1 MELMAV
7 EIEETRQIDPTKLRF
22 VLYARKST
30 EDEGRQVDSIDDQ
43 IRICLEYAETHSLHI
58 VKIIKEEKSAKKYGN
73 RPQFKEML
81 KGFPIQYYALLA
93 YHPDRVSRN
102 MRDAGEAIDMLNP
115 DNALIKNLAF
125 PTVQYAN
132 DSSGRLTL
140 AVLFSLAT
148 QFSEHLSEVV
158 KRGVKTKLNKGISS
172 GATKW
177 GYERNEIT
185 NYYEPD
191 ANFQYVQRAWFM
203 RADGERIADIV
214 KYLKSHDVHRMTKI
228 TRTNK
233 KQRKIYP
240 SETSLTKMF
249 SKSFHYGILV
259 QSEQEVDLRKLTNFT
274 PMIDEE
280 TFNKVQAVGYRRSRL
295 KPKSSKLGIFY
306 PFRGMVFCGVYH
318 SETPMRVGKNKS
330 QTGEYFLSYRC
341 DNKHCQRTVKSV
353 RAKYILDSLYETL
366 KTLQFTEKEYDSYS
380 KRLDQLTDDKIL
392 ELREERRSL
401 NGVKSA
407 KEKER
412 DDLSRKFRDMDANHP
427 SYSVT
432 ENDITMLHNDVIDI
446 EARIAKI
453 ADKLRNTDKIKM
465 NKEEF
470 LNLANT
476 AYDKVLAGTPV
487 EKDIILRKLALN
499 LTLDNKRTPSF
510 IWREP
515 FATMLS
521 LRQSSNGADERT

>member
-1 MELMAV
+1 MAIGT
-7 EIEETRQIDPTKLRF
+7 EDNKQIDATKLRF

-30 EDEGRQVDSIDDQ
+30 EDEGRQVDSVDDQ
-43 IRICLEYAETHSLHI
+43 IRICLEYAENHGLHI

-73 RPQFKEML
+73 RSQFTEML
-81 KGFPIQYYALLA
+81 KGFPIQHDALLA

-102 MRDAGEAIDMLNP
+102 MRDAGVIIDMLNP

-158 KRGVKTKLNKGISS
+158 RRGVKTKLNKGISS
-172 GATKW
+172 GAAKW

-191 ANFQYVQRAWFM
+191 ANFQYVQRAWLM

-214 KYLKSHDVHRMTKI
+214 KYLKSHNVHRTTKI

-249 SKSFHYGILV
+249 GKSLHYGILV
-259 QSEQEVDLRKLTNFT
+259 QADQEVDLRKLTNFT
-274 PMIDEE
+274 PMITED
-280 TFNKVQAVGYRRSRL
+280 TFNKVQAISYKRSRL
-295 KPKSSKLGIFY
+295 KPKTSKLGIFY
-306 PFRGMVFCGVYH
+306 PFRGMVFCGVCH

-330 QTGEYFLSYRC
+330 QTGEYSLAYRC
-341 DNKHCQRTVKSV
+341 DNKLCQRKVKSV

-366 KTLQFTEKEYDSYS
+366 KALQFTDKEYKAYS
-380 KRLDQLTDDKIL
+380 KRLDELTDDKVL

-412 DDLSRKFRDMDANHP
+412 DELSRKFRDMDIKHP

-432 ENDITMLHNDVIDI
+432 ELDITTLHNDVIDI
-446 EARIAKI
+446 EAEIAKI

-465 NKEEF
+465 TKEEF

-499 LTLDNKRTPSF
+499 LTLDDKRTPSF

-521 LRQSSNGADERT
+521 LRQSSNGARERT